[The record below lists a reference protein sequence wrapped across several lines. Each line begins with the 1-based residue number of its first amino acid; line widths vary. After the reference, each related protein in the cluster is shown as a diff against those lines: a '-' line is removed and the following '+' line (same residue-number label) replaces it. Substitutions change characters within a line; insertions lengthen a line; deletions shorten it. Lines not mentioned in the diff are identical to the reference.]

1 MGAFHQ
7 RIKVASELA
16 WYSLQ
21 YLKLSV
27 GTGVFRNFIF
37 FFFSFSVYQRLRGSI
52 FLKEDYKTKSLR
64 YKKTEETAN
73 CSMEHVHS

>member
-37 FFFSFSVYQRLRGSI
+37 FFFFIFSLP
-52 FLKEDYKTKSLR
+52 
-64 YKKTEETAN
+64 KTEG
-73 CSMEHVHS
+73 EHFS